1 MKIAEYSAI
10 ALPFSISRG
19 KVVETTDVS
28 KIWRDRVFLAV
39 GTLQGER
46 VLRSDFGSTLPKH
59 SFDATSKVS
68 SVANEEIFAIFTNQ
82 FPALILEEVTTKVD
96 TNDGNYYI
104 NILYTLPNQTQ
115 DTVRVGVAAI
125 DGDSQIRE
133 VNLLGNY

>member
-1 MKIAEYSAI
+1 MQPAEYSAI
-10 ALPFSISRG
+10 ELPFSISRG
-19 KVVETTDVS
+19 KVAATTDVS

-59 SFDATSKVS
+59 SFDGTSRVS
-68 SVANEEIFAIFTNQ
+68 SVADEEISAIFVNQ
-82 FPALILEEVTTKVD
+82 FPALILEEVTTRVD
-96 TNDGNYYI
+96 TNDGNYHI
-104 NILYTLPNQTQ
+104 EILYTLPNQTQ

-125 DGDSQIRE
+125 DGDLQIRE

>member
-1 MKIAEYSAI
+1 MRPAEFSAI

-19 KVVETTDVS
+19 TVVATTDVS

-46 VLRSDFGSTLPKH
+46 VLRSDFGSSLPKH
-59 SFDATSKVS
+59 SFDGTSRIS
-68 SVANEEIFAIFTNQ
+68 SVANEEVSAIFTNQ
-82 FPALILEEVTTKVD
+82 FPALILENVETRAD
-96 TNDGNYYI
+96 ENDGNFYI
-104 NILYTLPNQTQ
+104 DITYILPNQTQ

-133 VNLLGNY
+133 VNSLGNF